1 MKTGELVNRGF
12 GDSVICFTFAW
23 HLIYLIIVRMPG
35 SGTPSPNHQ
44 LTRSPTTPIIME
56 GNNSEGLNSKRLPL
70 EFYTRT
76 DVVQIARELLGKVL
90 VTEIAG
96 QRTAGRITETEAY
109 RAPDDRACHAYN
121 NRRTARTEVMFQA
134 GGRAYIY
141 LCYGI
146 HHLFNVVTGPED
158 MAHAVLIRAIEPIDG
173 YEIMLDRRGLA
184 MAPNQRSK
192 ITLTTGPGAMSKAL
206 GLTTDFTGQ
215 SLLLPDTPI
224 WIQEGPV
231 EISAEE
237 IASGPRIGVAYAGAS
252 AAWPW
257 RFWLKNSPFVKKHVG
272 IGNI

>member
-1 MKTGELVNRGF
+1 
-12 GDSVICFTFAW
+12 
-23 HLIYLIIVRMPG
+23 
-35 SGTPSPNHQ
+35 
-44 LTRSPTTPIIME
+44 ME
-56 GNNSEGLNSKRLPL
+56 GNNSEGLNLKRLPL

-90 VTEIAG
+90 VTEIDG
-96 QRTAGRITETEAY
+96 QLTAGRITETEAY

-121 NRRTARTEVMFQA
+121 NRRTARTEVMFHA

-146 HHLFNVVTGPED
+146 HHLFNVVTGPAEV
-158 MAHAVLIRAIEPIDG
+158 AHAVLIRAIEPIEG
-173 YEIMLDRRGLA
+173 YETMLDRRGRA

-206 GLTTDFTGQ
+206 GLTTNFTGQ

-237 IASGPRIGVAYAGAS
+237 IAAGPRIGVDYAGAS
-252 AAWPW
+252 AALPW
-257 RFWLKNSPFVKKHVG
+257 RFWLKNSPFVKK
-272 IGNI
+272 